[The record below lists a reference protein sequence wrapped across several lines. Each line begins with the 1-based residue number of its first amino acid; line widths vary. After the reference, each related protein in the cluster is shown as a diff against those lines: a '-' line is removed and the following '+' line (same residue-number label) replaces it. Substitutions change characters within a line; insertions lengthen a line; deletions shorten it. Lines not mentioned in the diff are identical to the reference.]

1 MELLLLD
8 QAQFFAVMSAAPP
21 EDYRDVRRAILR
33 FTLIR
38 GIKYAAREELRRQ
51 AVATDGGGSPTRRRK
66 KRPGKFF
73 YKYDEVDVSEAER
86 DKILAV
92 RDDLNA
98 PEGEGR
104 ELTHMREEMRDLR
117 QLVFTIAEHLR
128 VPAASEPESP
138 LAALPRP
145 D

>member
-1 MELLLLD
+1 M
-8 QAQFFAVMSAAPP
+8 
-21 EDYRDVRRAILR
+21 
-33 FTLIR
+33 
-38 GIKYAAREELRRQ
+38 
-51 AVATDGGGSPTRRRK
+51 
-66 KRPGKFF
+66 
-73 YKYDEVDVSEAER
+73 SEAER

-117 QLVFTIAEHLR
+117 QLVSTIAEHLR

-145 D
+145 LLVSISLQTGLLLHMRSPPRLLAHAL